1 MFLFLAGS
9 QYSQVELVRSHGPQR
24 GSPGSHRVFLYTN
37 VTVAQPPI
45 HRGTRSMRL
54 TCLHREHAVNV
65 CAMRDELSSASLF
78 RAVALGLEVE
88 ASLAPA
94 ALDSCILDRQ
104 QQAASTS
111 VAAAAKLQENANVR
125 AAGRMIIC
133 RMYRVP
139 VALALRFGRALPRI

>member
-1 MFLFLAGS
+1 
-9 QYSQVELVRSHGPQR
+9 
-24 GSPGSHRVFLYTN
+24 
-37 VTVAQPPI
+37 
-45 HRGTRSMRL
+45 MRL